1 MRGVR
6 VDLAL
11 PRSVDGGAEGGRA
24 DGGAGLRI
32 FSSPLLPD
40 AKNVTVPHGSL
51 RRCASSI
58 SSSAMQRRQRRRHG
72 RVLKVQCQRRRL
84 SLGATMMGRDRR
96 RRPASWTILQKAEMI
111 NRRRGLISVRDALGP
126 VARSGSHFAP
136 AFMKN
141 RRRWRDART
150 DGWMDVIFLDPFP
163 GRPRKRCDT

>member
-1 MRGVR
+1 MASPCDCSRLDLFSPHSTFARTEFAVYLGRSGNVKIIARWSGERCSPAHGNVVGLARRESHPVRGVR

-11 PRSVDGGAEGGRA
+11 PRSVDEGREGGRT

-40 AKNVTVPHGSL
+40 AKNVTVPHRSL

-96 RRPASWTILQKAEMI
+96 RRIRGRFC
-111 NRRRGLISVRDALGP
+111 RRRR
-126 VARSGSHFAP
+126 
-136 AFMKN
+136 
-141 RRRWRDART
+141 
-150 DGWMDVIFLDPFP
+150 
-163 GRPRKRCDT
+163 

>member
-1 MRGVR
+1 MR
-6 VDLAL
+6 
-11 PRSVDGGAEGGRA
+11 EGGPTA
-24 DGGAGLRI
+24 EQA
-32 FSSPLLPD
+32 FASSPLLPD
-40 AKNVTVPHGSL
+40 AKNVTVPHRSL

-58 SSSAMQRRQRRRHG
+58 SSSAMQQRQRRRHG
-72 RVLKVQCQRRRL
+72 RVLKVQCQRRPL

-136 AFMKN
+136 AFIKN
-141 RRRWRDART
+141 RRLWRDART